1 MSAFEEFGLHP
12 SIICAVEDLD
22 WTLPTPVQ
30 AEAVPLILGGGDV
43 CICAETGTGKTAA
56 FGLASLQEIYEQ
68 RKYQECYTLTLLYS
82 IGTNNTFM

>member
-30 AEAVPLILGGGDV
+30 AEAVPLILGNNN
-43 CICAETGTGKTAA
+43 KTTNITI
-56 FGLASLQEIYEQ
+56 IYT
-68 RKYQECYTLTLLYS
+68 YY
-82 IGTNNTFM
+82 